1 MVLDNLKQ
9 GLRATLKKLV
19 GASSIDENIIKELA
33 RDVQRSLLQA
43 DVNVRLVLELTNRLQ
58 ERALKE
64 QPPPGLSRKD
74 HIVKILYEELSR
86 LLGGDEVGL
95 PLRKDKS

>member
-19 GASSIDENIIKELA
+19 SASSIDENIIKELA

-64 QPPPGLSRKD
+64 
-74 HIVKILYEELSR
+74 
-86 LLGGDEVGL
+86 
-95 PLRKDKS
+95 